1 MAVRGVRGF
10 GLRHA
15 GRSRALA
22 LVALYGAAAFAATL
36 PASLDFGSAFIADG
50 ADGDGEPA
58 AGDHLQAVYRFWLVG
73 HQLAGGAAPWID
85 PYSFQPLV
93 EPQAVLAGWPFGFA
107 FGPLEAAFGP
117 VVAWNL
123 LLLATIVAAGLLTYG
138 WLRELDLPPAAA
150 MLGGLAF
157 ALAPYRLAQS
167 GTHLLGWIAGLLPL
181 ALFAYERSRRAGGR
195 AAHAWGALAALS
207 LASIPLSGQVH
218 LALGAIPFV
227 AVYAAVRPARVAAA
241 WALAGLLAAVAAGLA
256 IHLAIVRGS
265 AESEGR
271 SLQEVGEYSADLWDL
286 LSRWQP
292 AQPERFVY
300 LGWLLPLLA
309 VVGAVL
315 LWRAGQRLLTAVL
328 SVAALV
334 PVLLA
339 LGTNL
344 PLYELLWN
352 AFPPLRFP
360 RVPGRLMPIA
370 DLALAALA
378 AVAAA
383 RLLAASGRRAGLA
396 SAALLALVA
405 ADLLVF
411 PLQSSDADEGNE
423 AYSAL
428 AAEPEGRVLELPLFE
443 PGIHFGS
450 VYDYYQLQAPRE
462 RPGGYSTLVPR
473 RAYDFYFLRNRLSC
487 GVWLPGDEET
497 LADMGIRQ
505 VTFHAGMYEQGN
517 VPGAWFGW
525 RGLADHGFAP
535 VTRGGQVTLLTRDAG
550 GDLDVPASEPRR
562 AEPFF
567 CEGWNGRLMDERQG
581 PFWIYGAGTL
591 RLTVDSASPL
601 PATLWVDGEV
611 IGRELVAG
619 STAFE
624 AELAQGGWHAVVLE
638 VPALLTTEPPQ
649 GLELETLVLVASPP
663 PPNGS

>member
-1 MAVRGVRGF
+1 MAVRRLRGI

-22 LVALYGAAAFAATL
+22 LVALYGAAAFVATL

-50 ADGDGEPA
+50 ADGEGEPA

-73 HQLAGGAAPWID
+73 HQLARGAAPWVD

-93 EPQAVLAGWPFGFA
+93 EPQAVLAGWPFGLA
-107 FGPLEAAFGP
+107 FWALEAAFGP
-117 VVAWNL
+117 VIAWNL
-123 LLLATIVAAGLLTYG
+123 LLLATIFAAGLLTYG

-150 MLGGLAF
+150 ALGGLAF

-167 GTHLLGWIAGLLPL
+167 GTHLLGWIAVLLPL
-181 ALFAYERSRRAGGR
+181 ALFAYERSRRANGR
-195 AAHAWGALAALS
+195 AAHLWGALAALS
-207 LASIPLSGQVH
+207 VVSIPLSGQVH

-227 AVYAAVRPARVAAA
+227 AVYVAVRATRLPAM
-241 WALAGLLAAVAAGLA
+241 WAGAGLLAAVAAGLA

-271 SLQEVGEYSADLWDL
+271 SLQEVGEYSAGLWNL
-286 LSRWQP
+286 VSRWQP

-300 LGWLLPLLA
+300 LGWLVPLLA
-309 VVGAVL
+309 VAGAVV
-315 LWRAGQRLLTAVL
+315 LWRAGQRSLTAVL
-328 SVAALV
+328 GAAAIL

-352 AFPPLRFP
+352 NFPPLHFP

-378 AVAAA
+378 AVAGA
-383 RLLAASGRRAGLA
+383 RVLAASGRRAGVA
-396 SAALLALVA
+396 TAALLALVA

-411 PLQSSDADEGNE
+411 PLRPSDADEGNG

-428 AAEPEGRVLELPLFE
+428 AAEPAGRVLELPLFE

-450 VYDYYQLQAPRE
+450 VYDYYQLQATRE

-473 RAYDFYFLRNRLSC
+473 PAYDFYFLRNRLSC

-497 LADMGIRQ
+497 LAEMGIRQ
-505 VTFHAGMYEQGN
+505 VTFHAGMYEQGE

-525 RGLADHGFAP
+525 QGLAEHGFAP
-535 VTRGGQVTLLTRDAG
+535 VARDGPVTLLARDGRG
-550 GDLDVPASEPRR
+550 GLGVPVTEPPRDR
-562 AEPFF
+562 PFF

-581 PFWIYGAGTL
+581 PFWVYGAGTL
-591 RLTVDSASPL
+591 RLTVNAVSAT
-601 PATLWVDGEV
+601 PATLWLDGEV
-611 IGRELVAG
+611 IDRKLITRT
-619 STAFE
+619 TAFE
-624 AELAQGGWHAVVLE
+624 AELAGGGWHAVVLE
-638 VPALLTTEPPQ
+638 VPELLATEPPQ
-649 GLELETLVLVASPP
+649 GLELESLVLAR
-663 PPNGS
+663 